1 MSTKSVKET
10 TFKPMNSKPRSKPPS
25 LLACIPCRKSHVK
38 CDGQKPLCS
47 RCQSRQSSCFW
58 VDSNRGYRHH
68 RKPVPSVNALIRS
81 QESVNTNTTTA
92 TAPAETTPVK
102 PPFPPP
108 DVDIF
113 EQEQSDLNEAVQ
125 ARQLTYE
132 EIFQH
137 DNNDLFLASLSLNPQ
152 EFDLPPIDDQQGLNE
167 PPTTNAP
174 WTSTVVQP
182 NLDNLL
188 DSNTEND
195 LVGLFY
201 RYFHRAHPFL
211 APWKLYN
218 QDASVLPAPL
228 LAVVLYVASHYTSAA
243 NTAALDV
250 TAKTILNPEVLE
262 DGYKVQGLALYALVK
277 YARAEQE
284 TGSIALDMAVE
295 LALRLGMNRE
305 CYAMA
310 NGQIHPIM
318 HETWRRTWWSL
329 FAIEGIVTA
338 IGGQSHPFRT
348 YSIASDVALPGP
360 DDDYDNLVYPPIGP
374 LYTLSNVQERM
385 FMDPVVP
392 FSSFAYVVEAAY
404 NLGAVLALPRNS
416 DSYSYNR
423 TADNTRRI
431 EKTEISIDAQVE
443 AIDAKLASF
452 QLSLP
457 PDKRD
462 PLHEDTT
469 IDQTLLWAHLI
480 INWAGILLHRPRS
493 SLTFMRSHYRTIC
506 TRDDGGRDA
515 VGIPVLEY
523 TSHTAK
529 ALRAAH
535 AVVNLAS
542 LQPCMA
548 SCTPTLMC
556 GLTAAATVHLP
567 AYAIVHCPDQA
578 VAIKERLQLGIAA
591 LASFGDFWPRATI
604 ARSQIA
610 RFAHDILTKP
620 TLFVDSTGP
629 GPMPVVSV
637 EAVQPMGCDASFDND
652 RWMENLI
659 QAELAGIYDDDGSD
673 DGLDENSYLYVN
685 TA

>member
-1 MSTKSVKET
+1 MSTKSGKET
-10 TFKPMNSKPRSKPPS
+10 AFKSMNSKPRSRPPS

-47 RCQSRQSSCFW
+47 RCQSRKSSCFW

-68 RKPVPSVNALIRS
+68 RKPAPLGNSSIRS
-81 QESVNTNTTTA
+81 QERANTNTTA
-92 TAPAETTPVK
+92 TAPAETTSVK
-102 PPFPPP
+102 PPFPGPNV
-108 DVDIF
+108 DVF
-113 EQEQSDLNEAVQ
+113 EQEQYDLHEAVQ

-137 DNNDLFLASLSLNPQ
+137 DSNDLFLASLSLDPQ
-152 EFDLPPIDDQQGLNE
+152 QFDIPAIADQQE
-167 PPTTNAP
+167 PNQPPMTNAP
-174 WTSTVVQP
+174 WTSTVAQP
-182 NLDNLL
+182 NIDNLL
-188 DSNTEND
+188 DSNSEND

-211 APWKLYN
+211 APWQLYK
-218 QDASVLPAPL
+218 QDPSVLPAPL

-243 NTAALDV
+243 DTAALDA
-250 TAKTILNPEVLE
+250 TAKSILNPDVSE
-262 DGYKVQGLALYALVK
+262 DGFKVQGLALYALVK

-305 CYAMA
+305 SYAIV
-310 NGQIHPIM
+310 NGQTHPIM

-329 FAIEGIVTA
+329 FAIEGITTA
-338 IGGQSHPFRT
+338 IGGQPHPFRT
-348 YSIASDVALPGP
+348 YSVASDVALPGP
-360 DDDYDNLVYPPIGP
+360 DDDYDNLIYPPIGP
-374 LYTLSNVQERM
+374 IYTLSNMQERM
-385 FMDPVVP
+385 FMDLGVH
-392 FSSFAYVVEAAY
+392 FSSFAYVVEAAH

-416 DSYSYNR
+416 DSYIHNSTINNSR
-423 TADNTRRI
+423 T
-431 EKTEISIDAQVE
+431 ETETSIDAQVE

-629 GPMPVVSV
+629 GPMPMVSV

-652 RWMENLI
+652 QWMENLI